1 MVSPFHFPL
10 MNLLSLLLKSIFGK
24 NDFLEPRFNNQC
36 YHLFSKYHH
45 LNHTVSRV
53 GTGRGRGKVC
63 LLEWIPKWQNKID
76 AWFSGR
82 LLSKMVRKSWIFHKS
97 HNRKLCMGQK
107 WQKLQIQDLLNEVYP
122 KGQIF
127 KMTLF
132 SPIDLD
138 KIMPKN
144 PK

>member
-1 MVSPFHFPL
+1 MYKTFAQFILHTFWCILMHIDAFWALRKNMV
-10 MNLLSLLLKSIFGK
+10 IFNQK
-24 NDFLEPRFNNQC
+24 NGILQNKFYGL
-36 YHLFSKYHH
+36 
-45 LNHTVSRV
+45 
-53 GTGRGRGKVC
+53 C

-82 LLSKMVRKSWIFHKS
+82 LFSKMARKSWIFHIS

-122 KGQIF
+122 KGLIF

>member
-1 MVSPFHFPL
+1 MLMYFVKNRTNCNDCIKNMKNNYVSVYSSPFI
-10 MNLLSLLLKSIFGK
+10 KI
-24 NDFLEPRFNNQC
+24 
-36 YHLFSKYHH
+36 
-45 LNHTVSRV
+45 
-53 GTGRGRGKVC
+53 
-63 LLEWIPKWQNKID
+63 LEWIPKWQNKID

-82 LLSKMVRKSWIFHKS
+82 LFSKMARKSWIFHIS

-122 KGQIF
+122 KGLIF

>member
-1 MVSPFHFPL
+1 MIWPL
-10 MNLLSLLLKSIFGK
+10 SIVLSYVGLTNIVYVIRIKTMISCENAQKYKYINCITFT
-24 NDFLEPRFNNQC
+24 NWQTR
-36 YHLFSKYHH
+36 LFTEQYA
-45 LNHTVSRV
+45 V
-53 GTGRGRGKVC
+53 
-63 LLEWIPKWQNKID
+63 EWIPKWQNKID

-82 LLSKMVRKSWIFHKS
+82 LFSKMVRKSWIFHIS

-122 KGQIF
+122 KGLIF

>member
-1 MVSPFHFPL
+1 MLLFWHLFWFCIFILIGPYLNSIKDKIAEKKFRWYSVRYYEYPILASPV
-10 MNLLSLLLKSIFGK
+10 
-24 NDFLEPRFNNQC
+24 
-36 YHLFSKYHH
+36 YHLNKDI
-45 LNHTVSRV
+45 V
-53 GTGRGRGKVC
+53 
-63 LLEWIPKWQNKID
+63 EWIPKWQNKID

-82 LLSKMVRKSWIFHKS
+82 LFSKMARKSWIFHIS

-122 KGQIF
+122 KGLIF